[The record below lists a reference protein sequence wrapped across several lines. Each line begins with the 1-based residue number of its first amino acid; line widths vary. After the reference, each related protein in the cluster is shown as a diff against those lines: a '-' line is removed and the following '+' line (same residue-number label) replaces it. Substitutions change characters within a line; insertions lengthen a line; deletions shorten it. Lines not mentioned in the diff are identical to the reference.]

1 MRLERFFKYCL
12 VITSLIIWICVDSY
26 ANSIDTTRINFILKS
41 SQTALDSNYLA
52 KSRSLAKEAFN
63 HSILINFKTGKAKSQ
78 ILLAQIQS
86 ANGAKDS
93 ALLTLRH
100 SQTTLKNYNDKPN
113 LAWTQYWISS
123 LYNNIGNQD
132 SAEIYI
138 NNALK
143 LFNEINDKLGIV
155 RAYNILG
162 TIYFYRADYSKSLE
176 FYLSSLSIQEN
187 LIDKSFKSSI
197 LNNIGAIFKNQGN
210 YPKAL
215 DYFLQS
221 LRIQEE
227 LKAYRNIALINNNI
241 GLIYQQLNDTTEALK
256 YYKIS
261 LLNSQRVNDSSALS
275 YTMMGLAEIYRVKK
289 DYKKAF
295 EYFNEIEKIRKK
307 YSNYL
312 GLADL
317 YVNMSRVYYEIND
330 YNKALTSLLK
340 ASAIFD
346 RINAPMGKA
355 EALIEL
361 GEVYFKQ
368 GLFQLSINNC
378 KTGIEL
384 ADKIGVLELVRDG
397 YNVLNRIYEKTGDI
411 NQAYKSYKLYIF
423 YKDSI
428 SGLEKAKELQRI
440 KFEADFNKLYS
451 KERIENSNKLSL
463 AESKTIKQTRI
474 AHTFILAFIITLFGL
489 VIIFLNYRQKQKR
502 NNLLAFQ
509 KLDMERQRSE
519 LTAQRD
525 ELEIQKNLVIHQ
537 RDKIMAMLTDLGE
550 SIDYARKIQ
559 QALLPS
565 DKTLSKVLGEYFL
578 FFQPRE
584 SVGGDF
590 YWTYESGDLIYF
602 AVADCTGHGVPG
614 GFMSMLGVSL
624 LNEQISRGDCC
635 ASPAKMLWNLR
646 EMIVK
651 ALNQT
656 GLDEDSQ
663 DGMDIALCM
672 YNRKSRELVYS
683 GANLSL
689 FLTTEYPPKP
699 SDLVFVQE
707 NIVELK
713 PDRMPVSFY
722 LRMKEFNEHRLILKP
737 GDCIYLSSDGYADQ
751 FGGPNNKKFGYNT
764 FRNLLLSISEK
775 PFDKQ
780 SDILWN
786 EFDKWKGE
794 ESQTDDVI
802 VLGVKIS

>member
-1 MRLERFFKYCL
+1 MMHLGAFYKKFL
-12 VITSLIIWICVDSY
+12 FINSLIFLIGANSY
-26 ANSIDTTRINFILKS
+26 AQSDTSNITTLLKS
-41 SQTALDSNYLA
+41 GNIALDSNKLGA
-52 KSRSLAKEAFN
+52 SRSLASKAYKL
-63 HSILINFKTGKAKSQ
+63 SILHGFKAGEAKSLV
-78 ILLAQIQS
+78 LLARVQS
-86 ANGAKDS
+86 ASGIKDS
-93 ALLTLRH
+93 ALLNLMQSLNIYR
-100 SQTTLKNYNDKPN
+100 SIDDKLN
-113 LAWTQYWISS
+113 SAWCLYWIGNHFT
-123 LYNNIGNQD
+123 YIGNQD
-132 SAEIYI
+132 SAEFYI
-138 NNALK
+138 NRCLPIFKEFDNQ
-143 LFNEINDKLGIV
+143 IGV
-155 RAYNILG
+155 TRSYNNLG
-162 TIYFYRADYSKSLE
+162 TIQYFRGDYFKAMEYFMTSLDWQNK
-176 FYLSSLSIQEN
+176 IT
-187 LIDKSFKSSI
+187 DKSFKSNT
-197 LNNIGAIFKNQGN
+197 LNNIGAIFKSQGN

-241 GLIYQQLNDTTEALK
+241 GLIYQQLKDTTEALK
-256 YYKIS
+256 YYKTS
-261 LLNSQRVNDSSALS
+261 LENCVRICDSSAMS
-275 YTMMGLAEIYRVKK
+275 YTLMGLAEIYRVKQ

-295 EYFNEIEKIRKK
+295 EYFYEIEKIRSKH
-307 YSNYL
+307 SNYL

-317 YVNMSRVYYEIND
+317 YVNMSRVYNEVGD
-330 YNKALTSLLK
+330 YNKSISSLLK
-340 ASAIFD
+340 ASAIYD
-346 RINAPMGKA
+346 KINAPMGKA
-355 EALIEL
+355 SALVEIGL
-361 GEVYFKQ
+361 VYFKQ
-368 GLFQLSINNC
+368 GLIQSAIENC
-378 KTGIEL
+378 NSGITL
-384 ADKIGVLELVRDG
+384 AQKIGALEVVRDG
-397 YNVLNRIYEKTGDI
+397 YNTLNLVYEKTRDVS
-411 NQAYKSYKLYIF
+411 QAYKSYKLYIA
-423 YKDSI
+423 YRDSI
-428 SGLEKAKELQRI
+428 SGQDKAKELQRI
-440 KFEADFNKLYS
+440 KFEADLNKLFS
-451 KERIENSNKLSL
+451 KERLENENKLSI
-463 AESKTIKQTRI
+463 AENKTIKQTRI
-474 AHTFILAFIITLFGL
+474 AHIFILAFIITLFGFVL
-489 VIIFLNYRQKQKR
+489 IFITYKQKQKR

-509 KLDMERQRSE
+509 KLDMERQRTE

-537 RDKIMAMLTDLGE
+537 RDKIMTMLTDLGE

-565 DKTLSKVLGEYFL
+565 DKTLAKVLGEYFL

-590 YWTYESGDLIYF
+590 YWTYEDEDLIYF

-635 ASPAKMLWNLR
+635 ASPAKMLWSLR

-672 YNRKSRELVYS
+672 YNKKSRQMVYS

-689 FLTTEYPPKP
+689 FLVTKHLPEA
-699 SDLVFVQE
+699 SELVLIQE
-707 NIVELK
+707 NIAEFK

-722 LRMKEFNEHRLILKP
+722 LRMKEFNEHQITLRS
-737 GDCIYLSSDGYADQ
+737 GDCIYLSSDGFSDQ

-764 FRNLLLSISEK
+764 FRNLLISISSK

-780 SDILWN
+780 RDLLWN

-802 VLGVKIS
+802 VLGIKIP